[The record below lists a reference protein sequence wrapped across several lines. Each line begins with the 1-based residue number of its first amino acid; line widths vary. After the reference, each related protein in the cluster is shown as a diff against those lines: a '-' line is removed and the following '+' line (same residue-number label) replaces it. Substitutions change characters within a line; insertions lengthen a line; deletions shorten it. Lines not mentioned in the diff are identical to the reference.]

1 MPPENREHRRPI
13 NTEHRPSM
21 WRVILS
27 RRMLVTFVMGFSC
40 GLPLLLTLS
49 VLQAWMKDEGVDL
62 TVIGMMSLVG
72 LPYTLKFLWAP
83 ALDRFTIL
91 FLGRRRGWLLV
102 AQLALVGAI
111 IGLGL
116 THPGENPWSVAFAA
130 FLVTFFSAS
139 QDIVV
144 DAYRR
149 EDLADEELGLGSS
162 LYVNGYRVGM
172 LLASGGGL
180 IMADHMSFQAVYLIL
195 AVCML
200 PGIITTL
207 LTPEPRAAEGTPRTI
222 AEAVINPM
230 VEYFSRSGALW
241 MLAFIL
247 FYKIGDTMA
256 SAMTMPFYL
265 EVGFTKT
272 EIGTVVKLFGFWATI
287 IGGLGGG
294 IVMLRLKIN
303 KSLWIF
309 GFLQA
314 ISTACFVILT
324 KTGPSN
330 TVLAGVVA
338 FENLSSGMGTAAF
351 AAFMASITNKKFTA
365 TQYALLTSLMGIPR
379 VFASAP
385 TGFMVKRI
393 GWDGFF
399 ITCALLAIPG
409 MLLLVK
415 FAPWRSTGA
424 EI

>member
-1 MPPENREHRRPI
+1 
-13 NTEHRPSM
+13 
-21 WRVILS
+21 
-27 RRMLVTFVMGFSC
+27 
-40 GLPLLLTLS
+40 
-49 VLQAWMKDEGVDL
+49 
-62 TVIGMMSLVG
+62 
-72 LPYTLKFLWAP
+72 
-83 ALDRFTIL
+83 
-91 FLGRRRGWLLV
+91 
-102 AQLALVGAI
+102 
-111 IGLGL
+111 
-116 THPGENPWSVAFAA
+116 AA
-130 FLVTFFSAS
+130 
-139 QDIVV
+139 
-144 DAYRR
+144 
-149 EDLADEELGLGSS
+149 
-162 LYVNGYRVGM
+162 
-172 LLASGGGL
+172 
-180 IMADHMSFQAVYLIL
+180 
-195 AVCML
+195 CML

>member
-1 MPPENREHRRPI
+1 
-13 NTEHRPSM
+13 M

-102 AQLALVGAI
+102 AQLALVSAI

-195 AVCML
+195 AICML

-207 LTPEPRAAEGTPRTI
+207 LTPEPQAAEGTPRTI

-272 EIGTVVKLFGFWATI
+272 QIGAVVKLFGFWATI

-303 KSLWIF
+303 KSLWLF

-415 FAPWRSTGA
+415 FAPWRSAGTETEMA
-424 EI
+424 RA